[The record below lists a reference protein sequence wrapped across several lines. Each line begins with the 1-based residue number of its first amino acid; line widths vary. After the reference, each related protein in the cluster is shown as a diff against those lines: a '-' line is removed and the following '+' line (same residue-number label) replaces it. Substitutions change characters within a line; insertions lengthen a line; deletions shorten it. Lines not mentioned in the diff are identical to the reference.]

1 MMTLFFLI
9 SGIFITS
16 ITVLMS
22 FYFSRQPEPVMD
34 FAFEQLNLFPLLL
47 YMLSIFMYYL
57 FRNTLNRLISTL
69 LVSIAVSIQ
78 LFYSFFLLLEVFNSR

>member
-16 ITVLMS
+16 ITVFMS

-34 FAFEQLNLFPLLL
+34 FAFEQLNLFPFLL